1 MDQRDGSPFLRIVLL
16 LSGDFLACGAA
27 ACAALVLAA
36 LASGGRGP
44 GAAGD
49 RMLIAL
55 GVLGLLF
62 LAALPVVF
70 LLARRWTGRAGLAAL
85 LAALAGLGNGLI
97 WLGTAFMMAVVLNR

>member
-1 MDQRDGSPFLRIVLL
+1 MDQREGSSFLRLGLL
-16 LSGDFLACGAA
+16 LGGDFLACGATA
-27 ACAALVLAA
+27 SAALVLAA

-55 GVLGLLF
+55 GLLGLLF

-85 LAALAGLGNGLI
+85 LTGLAGLGNGLI
-97 WLGTAFMMAVVLNR
+97 WLGTALLMAVVLNR